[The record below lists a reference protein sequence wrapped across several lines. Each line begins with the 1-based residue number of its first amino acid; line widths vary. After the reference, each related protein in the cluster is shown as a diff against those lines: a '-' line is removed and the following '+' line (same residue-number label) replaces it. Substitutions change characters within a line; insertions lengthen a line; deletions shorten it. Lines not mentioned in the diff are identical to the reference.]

1 MILSEMGALPMREH
15 IETIYDLLMD
25 IINGA
30 VPELKFFTDNEMNKL
45 IQGEDLEDIKSPFLG
60 LSINMVVNKLPL
72 MELKTTKDVYYRNR
86 QMNLL
91 SFFETINKMLAILE
105 LESLRLEAEESL
117 LASRMY

>member
-1 MILSEMGALPMREH
+1 MGALPMRDH
-15 IETIYDLLMD
+15 IEKIYDLLID

-30 VPELKFFTDNEMNKL
+30 VPDLKFFTDNEMKKL
-45 IQGEDLEDIKSPFLG
+45 IQGDDLEDIKSPFFG